1 MPSEIWV
8 NKKMFSFI
16 FLIYLFTAPLLTL
29 ESDSELL
36 CFKAQGDFILRR
48 AYELVCELVSAFCV
62 CVKLV

>member
-36 CFKAQGDFILRR
+36 CFKAQGGTSFLG
-48 AYELVCELVSAFCV
+48 ELTNWCASSCQHFV
-62 CVKLV
+62 CV